1 MSYIVIAF
9 HTDDDRYNGYAAN
22 LRDSVEKLGLPYDI
36 KQIPSF
42 GNWLKGTNHKSTFIS
57 EMQDKY
63 PENDLLYV
71 DADSAIKR
79 RPVLFDKPYPHDVG
93 LFLRGTA
100 ELHAAT
106 IYLRAVPNARMLV
119 KCWKALQVEKPGSTD
134 QCLLQKVV
142 NLYGKGV
149 IDVGQLPHA
158 YCCKFDAKCD
168 EPVVIEQYQ
177 ASRKAS
183 SRT

>member
-1 MSYIVIAF
+1 MSYVVIAF

-22 LRDSVEKLGLPYDI
+22 LRASVEALGLPYDI
-36 KQIPSF
+36 KQIPALGS
-42 GNWLKGTNHKSTFIS
+42 WLKGTNYKSTFVA
-57 EMQDKY
+57 EMQEKY

-71 DADSAIKR
+71 DADSSFKR

-93 LFLRGTA
+93 LFLRPGT

-106 IYLRAVPNARMLV
+106 IYLRSTPNARMLV
-119 KCWKALQVEKPGSTD
+119 KCWKALQDENPRSTD
-134 QCLLQKVV
+134 QSLLQKVV
-142 NLYGKGV
+142 NLYGKGI

-158 YCCKFDAKCD
+158 YCCKFDVQCA